1 MVQNFVT
8 KTDLLLPKTLNFIED
23 GNISTQSNSLDI
35 IKSPVPTQS
44 GRRPAKVMVSGFHQ
58 DVDSI
63 IKQLHKLHV
72 DSIIKQLHKLQ
83 FAEYNDWTVAVS
95 LGNGEI
101 LKLLMRYF
109 S

>member
-1 MVQNFVT
+1 MVRNLTFNT
-8 KTDLLLPKTLNFIED
+8 ELILPQTLSFLKD
-23 GNISTQSNSLDI
+23 GDKNTIDI
-35 IKSPVPTQS
+35 IKSPIPTPE

-63 IKQLHKLHV
+63 IKQM
-72 DSIIKQLHKLQ
+72 HKLQ
-83 FAEYNDWTVAVS
+83 FAEYNDWSVAVS

-101 LKLLMRYF
+101 LKLLLRYF

>member
-8 KTDLLLPKTLNFIED
+8 KTDLLLPKTLNFLED
-23 GNISTQSNSLDI
+23 GNISTPSNSLDI
-35 IKSPVPTQS
+35 IKSPVPTPE

-58 DVDSI
+58 D
-63 IKQLHKLHV
+63 V

>member
-1 MVQNFVT
+1 MVQNFVANT
-8 KTDLLLPKTLNFIED
+8 GLLLPKTLNFLED
-23 GNISTQSNSLDI
+23 GNISTPTNTIDI
-35 IKSPVPTQS
+35 IKSPVPAPE

-63 IKQLHKLHV
+63 IKQLHKL
-72 DSIIKQLHKLQ
+72 Q
-83 FAEYNDWTVAVS
+83 FAEYNEWTVAVS

-109 S
+109 N